1 MRLLVQSLDT
11 GRFLVAG
18 GAGGDVEWVHSLREA
33 GGGVVGDAE
42 TAHELAAEW
51 AEQGERCTVVD
62 LDRLGTADDYVGAA
76 AGAAATAAP
85 DGNHG
90 EDVW

>member
-1 MRLLVQSLDT
+1 MRLLVQSLTT
-11 GRFLVAG
+11 GLFLVPG
-18 GAGGDVEWVHSLREA
+18 DVGGDVSWVRSLREA

-51 AEQGERCTVVD
+51 AEQDEPCTVVD
-62 LDRLGTADDYVGAA
+62 LDRLGTTDDYIGAA

-90 EDVW
+90 ETFR